1 MTPFLTPR
9 LLKQASNN
17 IFVINTQVNVNT
29 LQEVLAVTSR
39 QGYLCPELQENWQL
53 LTKGTNGEEESSS
66 SPEHLLPRTSREAP
80 SLPASRSAGSA
91 AGPPAAGT
99 GRGFPTQQHPAPG
112 WSPREGG
119 REGEPGLGGLALP
132 APDPGGKGLRRT
144 KPTRGRC
151 AEFAG
156 SLTSS

>member
-66 SPEHLLPRTSREAP
+66 SPEHLLPRASREAS

-91 AGPPAAGT
+91 AGPPRQARG
-99 GRGFPTQQHPAPG
+99 GGFPRSSIPLPAG
-112 WSPREGG
+112 AHGREGG
-119 REGEPGLGGLALP
+119 RARAGGSGAARPRPGR
-132 APDPGGKGLRRT
+132 KGA
-144 KPTRGRC
+144 
-151 AEFAG
+151 AE
-156 SLTSS
+156 S